1 MPVEEVWSKGS
12 SVFKEW
18 VKNYTRHR
26 NFQSRKH
33 YSKRSGFKGRELHF
47 KSRFHPE
54 DFRSIEK
61 TLKVLRSYDKSLV
74 LFVSRIIERY
84 PERDD
89 IVDRIACALYLL
101 TYDTHRSPRDVL
113 RLLREENF
121 EAYFKRWNE
130 TRWYRKKR
138 LWAAFRDYVK
148 VGSDY
153 RECFLEALR
162 RRSSEKTVDLFSRFG
177 REMSFL
183 NQLELPGD
191 IWNNNEIF
199 VNNFLKRLAKR
210 LGVRMTNKDIR
221 AGMLN
226 LRVREICNKARTKGY
241 DVYPEQFDVTFA
253 FVPRMCANDQ
263 NRDGTLCRTLCPFGT
278 GDRVFLS
285 YHPGSQF
292 CLSSYLLLGEFTN
305 CNKEEH
311 DLFLRNT
318 GRRSCFGF
326 TRRHLF

>member
-1 MPVEEVWSKGS
+1 MKNMANRSLSDPTRGIHLIQWLDRKRWNSWTHAASWDWARGLSSDEIVLTHWLTYVTDRQMPVEEVWSRGS

-113 RLLREENF
+113 RLLR
-121 EAYFKRWNE
+121 
-130 TRWYRKKR
+130 
-138 LWAAFRDYVK
+138 
-148 VGSDY
+148 
-153 RECFLEALR
+153 
-162 RRSSEKTVDLFSRFG
+162 
-177 REMSFL
+177 
-183 NQLELPGD
+183 
-191 IWNNNEIF
+191 
-199 VNNFLKRLAKR
+199 
-210 LGVRMTNKDIR
+210 
-221 AGMLN
+221 
-226 LRVREICNKARTKGY
+226 
-241 DVYPEQFDVTFA
+241 
-253 FVPRMCANDQ
+253 
-263 NRDGTLCRTLCPFGT
+263 
-278 GDRVFLS
+278 
-285 YHPGSQF
+285 
-292 CLSSYLLLGEFTN
+292 
-305 CNKEEH
+305 
-311 DLFLRNT
+311 
-318 GRRSCFGF
+318 
-326 TRRHLF
+326 